1 MRTSGYAWRRSRARA
16 GLVALLTAMSALVVL
31 ALAGTLAYLDVSST
45 AGVRD
50 AITGSPPAARV
61 LQVQTRV
68 ATDPDAQRAAATAVI
83 TDLLPGDA
91 ILWSS
96 TRTPPMPLVGSEERA
111 ILLVDD
117 AIAEH
122 ATLSA
127 GGWPGAPN
135 ETAVHAGAAQTL
147 GIAVGDVIGISAEET
162 GAELTVVGLWL
173 PDDPDD
179 THWAGDPT
187 LTDGTD
193 PLEIDAYGPWV
204 VTAQT
209 LEPLAVTPF
218 VRWVVTPGAELTPEA
233 LDAWLRD
240 LPRVPDALDEAGLT
254 VRGVTTSGTLT
265 TTLADAR
272 EGLASVRASSAI
284 PLLVVALVS
293 LVALWQITRLLG
305 AIRERETLVLL
316 SRGAAPSQIAGFGA
330 AEAAVIAC
338 GALIGGA
345 AVVAGFFGRAG
356 FDLGTTV
363 AVAVAVALAVLVV
376 MTTAVAR
383 AALTGLHP
391 EGESGRATNA
401 LAGSAL
407 VLVTALAAFALW
419 RFTRNGSPLVPGTR
433 QIDLV
438 AVGAPALALIAV
450 ALVTVT
456 AAGPLTRGLAALMSA
471 RPGFSPVTELRQS
484 SRRITVN
491 AVPVVLVVLAA
502 AIATIASGYAG
513 TWQALRSASAQVSV
527 GADARVE
534 TAGGIV
540 TARPRG
546 VSEVLAAAGVGADA
560 TGVLQGA
567 VRVDETVGQLTALPM
582 TDIGVS
588 SAPGE
593 LLDPVT
599 RLLTPATDP
608 LPGLELPRDATTLAL
623 GVTAAADGQD
633 DVHRQRT
640 VAVRVWL
647 LQGSE
652 LIRLDLGSTRVVA
665 GDQIDRDEETG
676 EMLVVE
682 DPARGRPVSAQL
694 ETPVPPGTWRVVA
707 VDTLMEAS
715 HNPTSWTVSVDSVSA
730 DGTDLLGPSDLVWD
744 PAVLPTPAAG
754 EPFTSE
760 GTMAFSGSFAGD
772 LTSGTF
778 PQLISPSV
786 QRFMPSSDAPLTL
799 PVVTTGG
806 WDDQI
811 RPDGTDVQIGTIP
824 VRVEQV
830 GTMPVVPGNPD
841 AAAALADLGSVQN
854 TLLRSSPE
862 VPSITQV
869 WVDGGDRGPADL
881 AEALRE
887 ALPPRT
893 EVVATGEGVTDTVAA
908 PARTV
913 YWIAAGCALLL
924 ALPAIVAVAM
934 TQAAGR
940 RGEVVVL
947 RAVGVGAAQ
956 QGRSRTR
963 ELLGLELGAV
973 VAGVLAGW
981 LLSAVIM
988 VPLIRSTAPQVSGA
1002 VPLRLTFDWLPGVAV
1017 ITTVGLVVAAVALWY
1032 GARVRAQARDTTWRE
1047 EIR

>member
-1 MRTSGYAWRRSRARA
+1 MA
-16 GLVALLTAMSALVVL
+16 ALVVL

-68 ATDPDAQRAAATAVI
+68 ADDAAAQHGGAAAVI
-83 TDLLPGDA
+83 ADLMPEGALV
-91 ILWSS
+91 WST
-96 TRTPPMPLVGSEERA
+96 TRTPPMSLLGSEERA

-117 AIAEH
+117 AVAEH
-122 ATLSA
+122 ATLA
-127 GGWPGAPN
+127 TGVWPGTAN
-135 ETAVHAGAAQTL
+135 ETAVHAAAAQTL
-147 GIAVGDVIGISAEET
+147 GIDVGDVIGISAAQT

-179 THWAGDPT
+179 THWAGDLT
-187 LTDGTD
+187 LTEGTD
-193 PLEIDAYGPWV
+193 PLESEAYGPWV
-204 VTAQT
+204 VTAET
-209 LEPLAVTPF
+209 LEPLAVAPF
-218 VRWVVTPGAELTPEA
+218 VRWTITPGAELTPHA

-240 LPRVPDALDEAGLT
+240 LPRLSDALVDAGVT
-254 VRGVTTSGTLT
+254 VRGVTTTGTLT

-272 EGLASVRASSAI
+272 DGLASVRASSAI
-284 PLLVVALVS
+284 PLLVLALVS

-316 SRGAAPSQIAGFGA
+316 SRGASPAQLTGLGA
-330 AEAAVIAC
+330 AEAAAIGG

-345 AVVAGFFGRAG
+345 AVVAAFSGRAG
-356 FDLGTTV
+356 FDLRMSI
-363 AVAVAVALAVLVV
+363 AVAMAVALAVLMV

-383 AALTGLHP
+383 AALTGLHA
-391 EGESGRATNA
+391 EGESGRAKTA

-450 ALVTVT
+450 ALVAVT
-456 AAGPLTRGLAALMSA
+456 AAGPLARGLAALMSA

-502 AIATIASGYAG
+502 AIATTASGYAG
-513 TWQALRSASAQVSV
+513 TRQALRTASAQVSV

-534 TAGGIV
+534 TTGGIV

-546 VSEVLAAAGVGADA
+546 VVDVLTAAGAGASA
-560 TGVLQGA
+560 TGVLQRA
-567 VRVDETVGQLTALPM
+567 LRLDETVGQLTALPM
-582 TDIGVS
+582 ADIGVS
-588 SAPGE
+588 SAPGG
-593 LLDPVT
+593 LLDPVIP
-599 RLLTPATDP
+599 LLAPASDP
-608 LPGLELPRDATTLAL
+608 LPGLELPPDAATLAL
-623 GVTAAADGQD
+623 GVTAAADGRD
-633 DVHRQRT
+633 DVNPQRT
-640 VAVRVWL
+640 IAVRVWL
-647 LQGSE
+647 VQGSE

-665 GDQIDRDEETG
+665 GDQLDWDEASG
-676 EMLVVE
+676 ELVVVD
-682 DPARGRPVSAQL
+682 DPARGRPVTAQL
-694 ETPVPPGTWRVVA
+694 ETQLPPGAWRVAA

-715 HNPTSWTVSVDSVSA
+715 TTPTSWTVSVDSVTV
-730 DGTDLLGPSDLVWD
+730 DGAELLDSSDLVWD
-744 PAVLPTPAAG
+744 PAVLPTPGAG

-760 GTMAFSGSFAGD
+760 GTMAFSASFAGD
-772 LTSGTF
+772 LSSGVQ
-778 PQLISPSV
+778 QLISPSV
-786 QRFMPSSDAPLTL
+786 QRFMPSSEAPLTV
-799 PVVTTGG
+799 PVVTTSG
-806 WDDQI
+806 WDDLI
-811 RPDGTDVQIGTIP
+811 RPGGTDVQIGTIQ

-841 AAAALADLGSVQN
+841 AAAALTDLGSLQN
-854 TLLRSSPE
+854 ALLRSSPE
-862 VPSITQV
+862 VPAITQV
-869 WVDGGDRGPADL
+869 WVDGGDRVPAEL

-887 ALPPRT
+887 ALPPQT
-893 EVVATGEGVTDTVAA
+893 EVIGSGEGVTDTVAA

-924 ALPAIVAVAM
+924 TLPAVVAVAM
-934 TQAAGR
+934 TQAVAR
-940 RGEVVVL
+940 RGEVVAL

-973 VAGVLAGW
+973 VAGVIAGW

-988 VPLIRSTAPQVSGA
+988 VPLIRSTAPQVAGA
-1002 VPLRLTFDWLPGVAV
+1002 VPLRLTFDWLPGVAA
-1017 ITTVGLVVAAVALWY
+1017 IATVGLVVTAVALWY
-1032 GARVRAQARDTTWRE
+1032 GARVRTQARDTTWRE